1 MAVIVGIRWND
12 WNTTPM
18 WSRRKRAS
26 ASSFIAVRSWPRTVT
41 DPPVAVSSPPIS
53 IRSEDLPDP
62 DGPTRPSVSPRPTRM
77 VTPRRM
83 LTGPALPSSVSVT
96 SLRAMTGSD
105 MGGNTLGAKRLR
117 RTYGAV
123 ARLRNFVLAAALGV
137 VAAGQAAAE
146 VTILAFGDSL
156 TQGYGLPEDQG
167 FVPQL
172 QRWLDAN
179 GGGDVTL
186 INGGVSGDTT
196 AGGLSRIAWSLDES
210 VDGVIVA
217 LGGNDVLRGLQ
228 PSDIRANL
236 DGILT
241 EIDRRGLPAILA
253 GLPAPSNYG
262 KEYQT
267 AFKAIFPE
275 LAEKHGA
282 IYYKSFLGGLGDG
295 RNMIQVMRLFQADGL
310 HPNAEGV
317 SAIVEHIGPVVLQ
330 LAAEAR
336 E

>member
-1 MAVIVGIRWND
+1 M
-12 WNTTPM
+12 
-18 WSRRKRAS
+18 
-26 ASSFIAVRSWPRTVT
+26 
-41 DPPVAVSSPPIS
+41 
-53 IRSEDLPDP
+53 
-62 DGPTRPSVSPRPTRM
+62 
-77 VTPRRM
+77 
-83 LTGPALPSSVSVT
+83 
-96 SLRAMTGSD
+96 
-105 MGGNTLGAKRLR
+105 
-117 RTYGAV
+117 

>member
-1 MAVIVGIRWND
+1 
-12 WNTTPM
+12 
-18 WSRRKRAS
+18 
-26 ASSFIAVRSWPRTVT
+26 
-41 DPPVAVSSPPIS
+41 
-53 IRSEDLPDP
+53 
-62 DGPTRPSVSPRPTRM
+62 
-77 VTPRRM
+77 
-83 LTGPALPSSVSVT
+83 
-96 SLRAMTGSD
+96 
-105 MGGNTLGAKRLR
+105 
-117 RTYGAV
+117 V
-123 ARLRNFVLAAALGV
+123 ARLRNFAFAGALGV
-137 VAAGQAAAE
+137 VAAGQAAAG

-172 QRWLDAN
+172 QRWLNTN
-179 GGGDVTL
+179 GGSDVTV

-196 AGGLSRIAWSLDES
+196 AGGLSRIAWSLDDS
-210 VDGVIVA
+210 VDGVILA

-228 PSDIRANL
+228 PDQIRANL

-241 EIDRRGLPAILA
+241 EIDDHGLPAILA

-262 KEYQT
+262 KEYET

-295 RNMIQVMRLFQADGL
+295 RNMLEVMGLFQSDGI

-317 SAIVEHIGPVVLQ
+317 SAIVEHIGPVVLE
-330 LAAEAR
+330 LAAVAR
-336 E
+336 N